1 MEPIPETHE
10 ALAELA
16 DEELLVQLLEAAR
29 RVEEVVPDCV
39 GLSLTMVQHGVTFT
53 LVASDET
60 IAVIDAIQYL
70 AGGPCLNAV
79 DDEAVLETDTRDDAR
94 MSEQGWQLFA
104 DASAAN
110 GIATTL
116 SMPIL
121 DDGAVVGGVNLYGA
135 TRRAF
140 EGHHE
145 QLAEVL
151 GAWAG
156 GAVTNADLEF
166 TTRIDAESA
175 PAVLRGARQVDV
187 ALGALAEALQISVD
201 EARERLDQ
209 AAARA
214 QVRPSQLAT
223 AVTRLLRGQ

>member
-104 DASAAN
+104 DASVAN

-156 GAVTNADLEF
+156 GAVTNADLDF

-175 PAVLRGARQVDV
+175 PAVLRGARQVDE

-201 EARERLDQ
+201 EARDRLDR

-214 QVRPSQLAT
+214 QLRPSELAT

>member
-1 MEPIPETHE
+1 P
-10 ALAELA
+10 
-16 DEELLVQLLEAAR
+16 
-29 RVEEVVPDCV
+29 
-39 GLSLTMVQHGVTFT
+39 
-53 LVASDET
+53 
-60 IAVIDAIQYL
+60 
-70 AGGPCLNAV
+70 
-79 DDEAVLETDTRDDAR
+79 RDDAR

>member
-39 GLSLTMVQHGVTFT
+39 GLSITMVQHGVTFT